1 MQKRPPPKVALQQ
14 KQPADS
20 KATERKPAAARGK
33 TVRLLQWAQLQD
45 RAYDVLDQLGVAEPA
60 QQLRTDIDAAAA
72 QKIKSLTALLQ
83 QLMTTPQRSQQLQRR
98 LTQQQYEQ
106 YQNLLLQ
113 PNSVEDLL
121 LLEEMPSVLRHYQQ
135 MISAGDRLNA
145 LADGAATRSKGRGR
159 TTAHRAKAE
168 AAYEEASMWLDG
180 QLQVVDAKEELR
192 IRAWLDRDFD
202 YSAGGNIGA
211 DCVGVA
217 RIRGSS
223 SEHCLV
229 KSRFNAAERRTLKH
243 ERQLQAVSDAL
254 RELIYSAAPEVEQTS
269 STASAKLQRL
279 LNINDD

>member
-14 KQPADS
+14 KPAPDS
-20 KATERKPAAARGK
+20 AVEQRKPAAARGK
-33 TVRLLQWAQLQD
+33 NARLLQWAQLQD
-45 RAYDVLDQLGVAEPA
+45 QAHDVLDQLGVAESA
-60 QQLRTDIDAAAA
+60 QQLRKEIDAAAA

-106 YQNLLLQ
+106 YQSLLLQ

-145 LADGAATRSKGRGR
+145 LADGAATRRKGRGR
-159 TTAHRAKAE
+159 ITAHRAKAE

-202 YSAGGNIGA
+202 YSAGGNVGA

-217 RIRGSS
+217 RIKGSS

-269 STASAKLQRL
+269 STASAKLQQL
-279 LNINDD
+279 LNMNDD

>member
-1 MQKRPPPKVALQQ
+1 MQKRPLPKVALQQ

-20 KATERKPAAARGK
+20 TVEQHKPVAVRGK
-33 TVRLLQWAQLQD
+33 NARLLQWVQLQD
-45 RAYDVLDQLGVAEPA
+45 QAHDVLDQLGVAESA
-60 QQLRTDIDAAAA
+60 QQLRTDVDAAAA

-98 LTQQQYEQ
+98 LSQQQYEE
-106 YQNLLLQ
+106 YLDLLLQ

-121 LLEEMPSVLRHYQQ
+121 LLEEMPSELRHYQQ
-135 MISAGDRLNA
+135 MVNVADRLNA

-159 TTAHRAKAE
+159 TTAHRGKAE
-168 AAYEEASMWLDG
+168 VAYEDASMWLDG
-180 QLQVVDAKEELR
+180 QLQVVDLETESR

-202 YSAGGNIGA
+202 YSAGGNISS

-217 RIRGSS
+217 RIKGSS
-223 SEHCLV
+223 SIHCLV
-229 KSRFNAAERRTLKH
+229 KSRFNAAERRTVRH

-269 STASAKLQRL
+269 SAASAKLQRL